1 MHSLARLGSVALA
14 AVMIAGC
21 ATRHSVAPA
30 PAPQQY
36 GNAGYGNSGYDSGRG
51 GYNAGYYGHQGQQ
64 QQQQMW
70 YGRVQSIEPIRAESR
85 TSGGG
90 ALIGG
95 AIGAL
100 AGHQVDHG
108 NRKAAATVVGAVAG
122 ALIGNQIEKN
132 NAGAQDVYRVS
143 IRLDSGEVRSYD
155 YAQLNDLRVGE
166 RVRVDAGNQVYR
178 N

>member
-14 AVMIAGC
+14 ASMIAGC
-21 ATRHSVAPA
+21 ATRHAAAPA
-30 PAPQQY
+30 PAPQY
-36 GNAGYGNSGYDSGRG
+36 GNGGYSNSGYDSGRG
-51 GYNAGYYGHQGQQ
+51 GYNAGYYGNQG
-64 QQQQMW
+64 QQQMW

-90 ALIGG
+90 ALVGG

-100 AGHQVDHG
+100 AGHQIDHG
-108 NRKAAATVVGAVAG
+108 ARKDAATIVGAVAG

-132 NAGAQDVYRVS
+132 NAGVRDVYRVS
-143 IRLDSGEVRSYD
+143 IRLDSGEVRAYD

-166 RVRVDAGNQVYR
+166 RVRIDANNQVYR

>member
-1 MHSLARLGSVALA
+1 MHSLARLGSVALV
-14 AVMIAGC
+14 AVMMAGC
-21 ATRHSVAPA
+21 ATRQAAAPA
-30 PAPQQY
+30 PAPQY
-36 GNAGYGNSGYDSGRG
+36 GNAGYDSGRG
-51 GYNAGYYGHQGQQ
+51 GYNAGYYGNQGQ

-122 ALIGNQIEKN
+122 AVIGNQIEKN
-132 NAGAQDVYRVS
+132 NAGVEDVYRVN

-166 RVRVDAGNQVYR
+166 RVRIDAGNQVYR

>member
-14 AVMIAGC
+14 AAMVAGC
-21 ATRHSVAPA
+21 ATRQSVAPA
-30 PAPQQY
+30 PAPQY
-36 GNAGYGNSGYDSGRG
+36 GNAGYSNGGRDSGRG
-51 GYNAGYYGHQGQQ
+51 GYDAGYYGSQQ

-100 AGHQVDHG
+100 AGHQVDRG

-132 NAGAQDVYRVS
+132 NAGAQDVYRVNV
-143 IRLDSGEVRSYD
+143 RLDNGEVRSYD

-166 RVRVDAGNQVYR
+166 RVRIDANNQVYR